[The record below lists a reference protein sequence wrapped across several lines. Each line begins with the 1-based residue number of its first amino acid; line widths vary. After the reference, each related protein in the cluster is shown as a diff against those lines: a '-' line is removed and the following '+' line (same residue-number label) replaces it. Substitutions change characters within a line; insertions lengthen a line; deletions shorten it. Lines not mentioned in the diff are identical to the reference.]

1 MDLSFSPEQE
11 EFRAKVQAFLRENLP
26 PGWGQAGFRPE
37 GMSMTEFLRDWQ
49 RRLYEGGFLGMAWP
63 KEFGGQGASQI
74 EMAIFNEEVARVR
87 APAPLN
93 VLGLTMAAPTI
104 ITYGTDEQKRRYLP
118 KILSCEEIWCQGFS
132 EPNSG
137 SDLAAAR
144 TRAELQGDEF
154 VVNGQKVWTTLGHI
168 ADWCMLVV
176 RTDPD
181 APKHRGLSYLLVDM
195 KSPGITVKPLR
206 QMTGESEFN
215 EMFFEDV
222 HVPRQNLLGGLNEG
236 WRVATTTLMNE
247 RGTTALASVM
257 RYRIVFDEI
266 LDLVRSMTRNGAPAI
281 SDPVVRQRLA
291 QFYVELEM
299 LRFTSYRAFSQILR
313 GGNPGPEGSI
323 SKLAWSE
330 LNQRMQEFVIEL
342 EGPAS
347 QLVKGSP
354 VCGAR
359 RPLAAAFFAITRK
372 HDRGRHFRDSA
383 QHHRRAGPWVAARA
397 LVRSRPHFS

>member
-1 MDLSFSPEQE
+1 MDLNFSPEQE

-26 PGWGQAGFRPE
+26 SGWGQAGFRPE

-74 EMAIFNEEVARVR
+74 EMAIFNEEIARVR

-104 ITYGTDEQKRRYLP
+104 ITYGTEEQKRRYLP

-206 QMTGESEFN
+206 QMTGEAEFN

-266 LDLVRSMTRNGAPAI
+266 LDLVRSITRNGAPAI

-342 EGPAS
+342 QGPAS

-354 VCGAR
+354 YAVQG
-359 RPLAAAFFAITRK
+359 
-372 HDRGRHFRDSA
+372 GRWQ
-383 QHHRRAGPWVAARA
+383 QHV
-397 LVRSRPHFS
+397 LRSRGNTIEGGTSEIQRNIIAERVLGLPRAR